1 MTESITQGLSTA
13 GLSLYHSSTCWFCA
27 KVRQKLSVLGVDIE
41 LRDIGVNDGFREELV
56 REAGK
61 GQVPCLRIE
70 QQDAAVK
77 WMYES
82 SDICSYLDQHF
93 GNASH

>member
-1 MTESITQGLSTA
+1 MTDSTSQGLSTA
-13 GLSLYHSSTCWFCA
+13 GLSLYHSTTCWFCA
-27 KVRQKLSVLGVDIE
+27 KVRQKMADLGIDIE
-41 LRDIGVNDGFREELV
+41 LRDIGMNNGFRDELV

-70 QQDAAVK
+70 QQDGAAK

-82 SDICSYLDQHF
+82 SDICSYLEKHF
-93 GNASH
+93 GVASH

>member
-1 MTESITQGLSTA
+1 MTDSITQSLSTA
-13 GLSLYHSSTCWFCA
+13 GLSLYHSTTCWFCA
-27 KVRQKLSVLGVDIE
+27 KVRQKMADLGIDIE
-41 LRDIGVNDGFREELV
+41 LRDIGMNNGFRDELV

-70 QQDAAVK
+70 RQDGAAQ

-82 SDICSYLDQHF
+82 SDICNYLEQNF
-93 GNASH
+93 GHSSR